1 MQDVFA
7 GTEITLSFAE
17 EDRPGYFAIINAD
30 MELAELGWTTF
41 PKLMH
46 LGWAAQWL
54 EYEGR
59 LKANLSRPALVVPIF
74 REAVSLQPA
83 LALLTPPIVA
93 TCQTC
98 HASAICT
105 PPLLSGCGKG
115 RWAAHLQGHCGHPAP
130 PPSASMPF
138 ILRWSAQPQQYGI
151 ADMC

>member
-59 LKANLSRPALVVPIF
+59 LRANLSRPALEVPIF
-74 REAVSLQPA
+74 KETVEPTASSSLAYIAHHYRPAKQPTAVPSYK
-83 LALLTPPIVA
+83 
-93 TCQTC
+93 C
-98 HASAICT
+98 
-105 PPLLSGCGKG
+105 PLLS
-115 RWAAHLQGHCGHPAP
+115 RW
-130 PPSASMPF
+130 
-138 ILRWSAQPQQYGI
+138 
-151 ADMC
+151 